1 MAMRTN
7 WNTEFTALFAC
18 KRLIGRDR
26 TFIESLHRHWSSGKA
41 MTSGRKH
48 HFFIVKERVAQL
60 EARGDDLADKDLAA
74 KLAHLTERA
83 PVGSWDHTF
92 ASSLTEQN
100 EVGRALSPRQ
110 TEILNKIESRYSDA
124 SIEKARAWAGEYD
137 EAKRIAMT
145 RCAKYYHSTTYF
157 IDLVDRVLSD
167 PGFVPTMKQF
177 NAMTSNKYAQKVLA
191 GYEGAPK
198 YATGLTVLPAAGCSW
213 ATAQHFKRGAMVVT
227 VDEEIISAC
236 KGNRRYKI
244 LPIGGMRPLLVE
256 ERHIKV
262 RR

>member
-1 MAMRTN
+1 MRTN
-7 WNTEFTALFAC
+7 WNTEFTALLAC

-48 HFFIVKERVAQL
+48 HFFLVKERIARL
-60 EARGDDLADKDLAA
+60 EANGVTGDQSIA
-74 KLAHLTERA
+74 KRCAHVTERA
-83 PVGSWDHTF
+83 PASSWDAGF
-92 ASSLTEQN
+92 VESLQGQN
-100 EVGRALSPRQ
+100 ANGRTLSPKQ
-110 TEILNKIESRYSDA
+110 LQILEKIESRYSDA

-167 PGFVPTMKQF
+167 PSFVPTMKQF

-198 YATGLTVLPAAGCSW
+198 YLTGLTVLPAAGCSW
-213 ATAQHFKRGAMVVT
+213 ATAQHFKRGALVVT

-244 LPIGGMRPLLVE
+244 LPIGGMRPILVE